1 MKKIALREKS
11 FARQKDYS
19 LPRKQKKHDVQAK
32 INVDWKNVYK
42 KKKKKNVYVYKLKTS
57 LSDVLMHLNTS
68 KMSVQHEINI

>member
-19 LPRKQKKHDVQAK
+19 FTAKAEETRCTSENKRGLKKCIQ
-32 INVDWKNVYK
+32 

-57 LSDVLMHLNTS
+57 LSDILMHLNTS